1 MPSPFP
7 GMDPYL
13 EHPYR
18 WPSIHTQLISGLP
31 AVIEPVLPERYTI
44 SVEERVY
51 LTVRKHYLEIRDPTA
66 ENELIAVIEALSPTN
81 KSPGPGREEY
91 LSKRAAVIAS
101 RTNLV
106 EIDLLRAGPRMPAAG
121 APADYDYSL
130 LVASYERR
138 PRALL
143 LPFGVRDPIPGF
155 PLALREGD
163 EQPMIDIAS
172 VLTSIYR

>member
-51 LTVRKHYLEIRDPTA
+51 LTVPGDAIRLRQPDAIVLDTGTGGPSGGAPVATLPNAVEVLLPEDETVREHYLEIRDPSA
-66 ENELIAVIEALSPTN
+66 ENDLITVIEALSPTN
-81 KSPGPGREEY
+81 KSAGPGREEY
-91 LSKRAAVIAS
+91 LNK
-101 RTNLV
+101 
-106 EIDLLRAGPRMPAAG
+106 
-121 APADYDYSL
+121 
-130 LVASYERR
+130 
-138 PRALL
+138 
-143 LPFGVRDPIPGF
+143 
-155 PLALREGD
+155 
-163 EQPMIDIAS
+163 
-172 VLTSIYR
+172 